1 MKKLSY
7 PVFFVPTNR
16 ELFERVIHL
25 WTDGTVISIGKRRMD
40 RLYKLYTLLLKDKVE
55 WNSRGVEFVR
65 EFIDDYRDADENIIR
80 KDLNLLVKLRFV
92 MRAERDPEMDPFSIV
107 RDIVQ
112 STDGETPGFDLKK
125 AFKELEKGKPITFGF
140 Q

>member
-1 MKKLSY
+1 MRKLSY
-7 PVFFVPTNR
+7 PVFFVPTDR

-40 RLYKLYTLLLKDKVE
+40 RLYKLYTLLLKDEVE

-65 EFIDDYRDADENIIR
+65 ECIDDYRDADENIIR

-112 STDGETPGFDLKK
+112 STD
-125 AFKELEKGKPITFGF
+125 
-140 Q
+140 

>member
-7 PVFFVPTNR
+7 PVFFVPTR
-16 ELFERVIHL
+16 RGLFERVIHL

-40 RLYKLYTLLLKDKVE
+40 RLYKLYTVLLKDEVE

-65 EFIDDYRDADENIIR
+65 ECIEDYRDADENIIR

-92 MRAERDPEMDPFSIV
+92 MRAERDKEMDPFSIIG
-107 RDIVQ
+107 DIIRSQ
-112 STDGETPGFDLKK
+112 DGDLPEFDLKK
-125 AFKELEKGKPITFGF
+125 AFEELEKGKPITFGF